1 MSLLTSLSAGTTGL
15 EAASL
20 ELSVVGDNIANANT
34 VGFKGGRAAFM
45 DALTQTVIGGTGEIG
60 LGARLESVQKILT
73 QGALNSTGIATDLAL
88 QGNGFFIVKGNHNGQ
103 TANFFTRA
111 GQFTV
116 DKDGF
121 MVNLEGLKVQGFPA
135 DAAGALS
142 AQPGDL
148 LVGTAS
154 AQPRATASIQVK
166 ANLQSDAAV
175 IPVVAPATTAF
186 DPANPGAT
194 SNFSTSMTVYDT
206 LGSAHAV
213 QVFFTKTATAATGN
227 SWTWNAMTD
236 GGGLQ
241 GGTAGTLQVIAG
253 GDLTFD
259 TAGRLASDTPLA
271 TNATTFLPL
280 GANAPQPLTFNFGDP
295 LTAGGAP
302 VAGATGL
309 LGVSQFAA
317 PSASTFIGQD
327 GFGSGQLAS
336 VRIDP
341 TGNINGVFTNGQT
354 RTLGQVAVAA
364 FSGPDRMERVGGNLF
379 QQSQASGQ
387 PVIGAPGAGGRASII
402 SGSLEQ
408 SNVDLAEQFVRLIA
422 AQRAFQANSKTITTA
437 DQLLSEL
444 IAIKR

>member
-1 MSLLTSLSAGTTGL
+1 MSLLTALSSGTTGL
-15 EAASL
+15 EASSL
-20 ELSVVGDNIANANT
+20 ELSVVGDNISNANT
-34 VGFKGGRAAFM
+34 IGFKGGRAAFE

-60 LGARLESVQKILT
+60 LGSRLQSVQKILT

-88 QGNGFFIVKGNHNGQ
+88 QGNGFFVVRGNHNGQ
-103 TANFFTRA
+103 TADFFTRA

-121 MVNLEGLKVQGFPA
+121 LVSLAGMRVQGFSA
-135 DAAGALS
+135 DSTGAIG

-154 AQPRATASIQVK
+154 AQPRATGNITVK

-175 IPVVAPATTAF
+175 LATPF
-186 DPANPGAT
+186 DPNTPAST
-194 SNFSTSMTVYDT
+194 SNFSTSMTVYDSI
-206 LGSAHAV
+206 GSAHGV
-213 QVFFTKTATAATGN
+213 QVFFNKTAAGAWDWHAMTDTGGLTPTAPVTATALTE
-227 SWTWNAMTD
+227 
-236 GGGLQ
+236 
-241 GGTAGTLQVIAG
+241 IAG
-253 GDLTFD
+253 GTLAFD
-259 TAGRLASDTPLA
+259 TTGKLSTITQTVNNFNPV
-271 TNATTFLPL
+271 
-280 GANAPQPLTFNFGDP
+280 GAVQGQALSFNFGDP
-295 LTAGGAP
+295 TGAGG
-302 VAGATGL
+302 TGL
-309 LGVSQFAA
+309 LGVTQFASQ
-317 PSASTFIGQD
+317 SASTFIGQD

-336 VRIDP
+336 IRIDT

-354 RTLGQVAVAA
+354 RVLGEVAVAG

-379 QQSQASGQ
+379 QQTQSSGQ

-408 SNVDLAEQFVRLIA
+408 SNVDLAEQFVRLIS

-444 IAIKR
+444 IALKR

>member
-60 LGARLESVQKILT
+60 LGSRLESVQKILT

-88 QGNGFFIVKGNHNGQ
+88 QGNGFFIVSGNHNGQ
-103 TANFFTRA
+103 TANFFSRA

-116 DKDGF
+116 DKDGY
-121 MVNLEGLKVQGFPA
+121 MVNLEGLRVQGFPA
-135 DAAGALS
+135 DSTGALT

-154 AQPRATASIQVK
+154 AQPRATGSIQVK
-166 ANLQSDAAV
+166 ANLQADAA
-175 IPVVAPATTAF
+175 IGLPF
-186 DPANPGAT
+186 DPLTPGTT

-206 LGSAHAV
+206 LGAAHGV
-213 QVFFTKTATAATGN
+213 QVFFTKTAPGA
-227 SWTWNAMTD
+227 WTWNAMTD
-236 GGGLQ
+236 GAGLT
-241 GGTAGTLQVIAG
+241 GGTPGTLTPIANG
-253 GDLTFD
+253 TLNFD
-259 TAGRLASDTPLA
+259 TQGRLVSETQAS
-271 TNATTFLPL
+271 NFSPL
-280 GANAPQPLTFNFGDP
+280 GAVGPQPLTFNFGDP
-295 LTAGGAP
+295 TGAAP
-302 VAGATGL
+302 ANTGL
-309 LGVSQFAA
+309 LGVTQFAS

-336 VRIDP
+336 IRIDP

-354 RTLGQVAVAA
+354 RVLGQVAVAG
-364 FSGPDRMERVGGNLF
+364 FSGPDRLERVGGNLY
-379 QQSQASGQ
+379 QQTQSSGQ

-444 IAIKR
+444 IALKR

>member
-1 MSLLTSLSAGTTGL
+1 MSLLTALSSGTTGL
-15 EAASL
+15 EASSL

-60 LGARLESVQKILT
+60 LGSRLEAVQKILT

-88 QGNGFFIVKGNHNGQ
+88 QGNGFFIVSGNHNGQ

-121 MVNLEGLKVQGFPA
+121 LVNLEGLRVQGFPA
-135 DAAGALS
+135 DATGALT

-154 AQPRATASIQVK
+154 AQPRATTTVQVK
-166 ANLQSDAAV
+166 ANLQADAIVLTDPATGAV
-175 IPVVAPATTAF
+175 IPF
-186 DPANPGAT
+186 DPANPNTT
-194 SNFSTSMTVYDT
+194 SNFSTSMTVYDS
-206 LGSAHAV
+206 LGSPHGV
-213 QVFFTKTATAATGN
+213 QVFFHKSAAGA
-227 SWTWNAMTD
+227 WDWHAMTD
-236 GGGLQ
+236 GAGLQ
-241 GGTAGTLQVIAG
+241 GGTAGQLTQIADG
-253 GDLTFD
+253 TATFD
-259 TAGRLASDTPLA
+259 TAGRLATSVQ
-271 TNATTFLPL
+271 NATFSFNPI
-280 GANAPQPLTFNFGDP
+280 GAVNPQPITFNFGDA
-295 LTAGGAP
+295 LATA
-302 VAGATGL
+302 AGATGL
-309 LGVSQFAA
+309 LGVTQFAS

-336 VRIDP
+336 IRIDP

-354 RTLGQVAVAA
+354 RVLGQVAVAG
-364 FSGPDRMERVGGNLF
+364 FSGPDRLERVGGNLY
-379 QQSQASGQ
+379 QQTQSSGQ

-444 IAIKR
+444 IALKR

>member
-1 MSLLTSLSAGTTGL
+1 MSLLTALSSGTTGL
-15 EAASL
+15 ESSSL

-34 VGFKGGRAAFM
+34 IGFKGGRAAFE

-60 LGARLESVQKILT
+60 LGSRLQSVQKILT

-103 TANFFTRA
+103 TADFFTRA

-121 MVNLEGLKVQGFPA
+121 MVNLEGLRVQGFPA
-135 DAAGALS
+135 DATGALS

-154 AQPRATASIQVK
+154 AQPRATGNVTVK
-166 ANLQSDAAV
+166 ANLQADATILNNAGV
-175 IPVVAPATTAF
+175 PIPF
-186 DPANPGAT
+186 DPANPNTT

-206 LGSAHAV
+206 LGSSHGV
-213 QVFFTKTATAATGN
+213 QVFFHKSAAGA
-227 SWTWNAMTD
+227 WDWHAMTD
-236 GGGLQ
+236 GAGL
-241 GGTAGTLQVIAG
+241 TAGTPGQLTQI
-253 GDLTFD
+253 GDGTLTFD
-259 TAGRLASDTPLA
+259 TAGRLATSVQ
-271 TNATTFLPL
+271 NATFTFNPI
-280 GANAPQPLTFNFGDP
+280 GAVDPQTVTFNFGDA
-295 LTAGGAP
+295 LATAGN
-302 VAGATGL
+302 TGL
-309 LGVSQFAA
+309 AGVTQFASQ
-317 PSASTFIGQD
+317 SASTFIGQD

-336 VRIDP
+336 IRIDP

-354 RTLGQVAVAA
+354 RVLGQVAVAG
-364 FSGPDRMERVGGNLF
+364 FSGPDRLERVGGNLY
-379 QQSQASGQ
+379 QQTQTSGQ
-387 PVIGAPGAGGRASII
+387 PVVGAPGAGGRASVI

-437 DQLLSEL
+437 DQLLQEL
-444 IAIKR
+444 IALKR

>member
-60 LGARLESVQKILT
+60 LGSRLESVQKILT

-88 QGNGFFIVKGNHNGQ
+88 QGNGFFIVSGNHNGQ

-121 MVNLEGLKVQGFPA
+121 LVNLEGLRVQGFPA
-135 DAAGALS
+135 DATGSLT

-154 AQPRATASIQVK
+154 AQPRATGNIQVK
-166 ANLQSDAAV
+166 ANLAADAPILTDNTAV
-175 IPVVAPATTAF
+175 PPAPIPF
-186 DPANPGAT
+186 DPANPNAT
-194 SNFSTSMTVYDT
+194 SNFSTSMTVYDS
-206 LGSAHAV
+206 LGSAHGV
-213 QVFFTKTATAATGN
+213 QVFFHKSAAG
-227 SWTWNAMTD
+227 SWDWHAMTD
-236 GGGLQ
+236 GGGLA
-241 GGTAGTLQVIAG
+241 GGTAGQLTQIADG
-253 GDLTFD
+253 TLTFD
-259 TAGRLASDTPLA
+259 TSGRLATSVQ
-271 TNATTFLPL
+271 NATFSFDPL
-280 GANAPQPLTFNFGDP
+280 GAVAPQPLTFNFGDA
-295 LTAGGAP
+295 LATAGN
-302 VAGATGL
+302 TGL
-309 LGVSQFAA
+309 LGVTQFAS

-336 VRIDP
+336 IRIDP

-354 RTLGQVAVAA
+354 RVLGQVAVAG
-364 FSGPDRMERVGGNLF
+364 FSGPDRLERVGGNLY
-379 QQSQASGQ
+379 QQTQASGQ
-387 PVIGAPGAGGRASII
+387 PVVGAPGAGGRASII

-444 IAIKR
+444 IALKR

>member
-34 VGFKGGRAAFM
+34 IGFKGGRAAFE

-60 LGARLESVQKILT
+60 LGSRLESVQKILT

-88 QGNGFFIVKGNHNGQ
+88 QGNGFFIVSGNHNGQ

-116 DKDGF
+116 DKDGY
-121 MVNLEGLKVQGFPA
+121 MVNLEGLRVQGFPA
-135 DAAGALS
+135 DATGALT

-154 AQPRATASIQVK
+154 AQPRATGNIQVK
-166 ANLQSDAAV
+166 ANLQADAAV
-175 IPVVAPATTAF
+175 GPAF

-206 LGSAHAV
+206 LGAAHGV
-213 QVFFTKTATAATGN
+213 QVFFTKTAPGA
-227 SWTWNAMTD
+227 WTWNAMTD
-236 GGGLQ
+236 GSGLT
-241 GGTAGTLQVIAG
+241 GGTAGTLTSIANG
-253 GDLTFD
+253 SLTFD
-259 TAGRLASDTPLA
+259 TQGRLATAAQASS
-271 TNATTFLPL
+271 FLPL
-280 GANAPQPLTFNFGDP
+280 GAVNPQPLNFNFGDALATP
-295 LTAGGAP
+295 
-302 VAGATGL
+302 GATGL
-309 LGVSQFAA
+309 LGVTQFAS

-336 VRIDP
+336 IRIDP

-354 RTLGQVAVAA
+354 RVLGQVAVAG
-364 FSGPDRMERVGGNLF
+364 FSAPDRMERVGGNLY
-379 QQSQASGQ
+379 QQTQSSGQ
-387 PVIGAPGAGGRASII
+387 PVVGAPGAGGRASII

-444 IAIKR
+444 ISLKR

>member
-1 MSLLTSLSAGTTGL
+1 MSLLTALSSGTTGL
-15 EAASL
+15 EASSL

-34 VGFKGGRAAFM
+34 IGFKGGRAAFQ

-60 LGARLESVQKILT
+60 LGSRLESVQKILT

-88 QGNGFFIVKGNHNGQ
+88 QGNGFFIVNGSHNGQ

-116 DKDGF
+116 DKDGY
-121 MVNLEGLKVQGFPA
+121 MVNLEGLRVQGFPA
-135 DAAGALS
+135 DTTGTLT

-154 AQPRATASIQVK
+154 AQPKATAGVQVK
-166 ANLQSDAAV
+166 ANLQADAAV
-175 IPVVAPATTAF
+175 IPDF
-186 DPANPGAT
+186 DPLNPNNT

-206 LGSAHAV
+206 LGAAHGV
-213 QVFFTKTATAATGN
+213 QVFFTKTANGN
-227 SWTWNAMTD
+227 PLAVPPTNNTWQWNAMTD
-236 GGGLQ
+236 GGGLT
-241 GGTAGTLQVIAG
+241 GGTKGVLQVVAG
-253 GDLTFD
+253 GSLTFD
-259 TAGRLASDTPLA
+259 SQGRLATDVPLA
-271 TNATTFLPL
+271 TNATTFNPL
-280 GANAPQPLTFNFGDP
+280 GATSPQPLKFNFGDP
-295 LTAGGAP
+295 TAIAGG
-302 VAGATGL
+302 TGL

-336 VRIDP
+336 IRIDP

-354 RTLGQVAVAA
+354 RTLGQVAVAG
-364 FSGPDRMERVGGNLF
+364 FSGPDRMERVGGNLY
-379 QQSQASGQ
+379 QQTQSSGQ
-387 PVIGAPGAGGRASII
+387 PVIGAPGAGGRGSII

-444 IAIKR
+444 IALKR